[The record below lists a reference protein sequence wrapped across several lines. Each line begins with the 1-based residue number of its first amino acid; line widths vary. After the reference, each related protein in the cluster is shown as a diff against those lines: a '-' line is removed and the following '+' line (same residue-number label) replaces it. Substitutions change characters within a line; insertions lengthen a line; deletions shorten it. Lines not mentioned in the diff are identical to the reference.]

1 MWSVALASPARLT
14 SSIFGL
20 AVAISC
26 GAPHHS
32 LLVTVTRA
40 GQPWPG
46 VVVTLRSPGTDR
58 VAASAATGADGT
70 ARLDKLDPG
79 PVTVEA
85 LAIEDDRS
93 AYCIVTLDVRQAE
106 SALHLRAESD
116 FIVGGALRAFPAAVD
131 AAPAGA
137 AAETSE
143 RAARAAL
150 VPAVLEIDRVGGTPR
165 VALAAPTRGGLLTL
179 EQILRDAGYSLEVVW
194 DQVVPRSRIP
204 GFPAWPE
211 LSDLAGLMDELR
223 TEPPPPGG
231 VRFHILLA
239 PWNHPFHE
247 LSLLV
252 DPETRQSS
260 VVGIDPDRLDPR
272 EILHAVVHE
281 IGHQL
286 GLRHPWEEGS
296 DRRTAM
302 TYPWHWPDWDWSD
315 PRVFTLPLP
324 ADSEPGRTNH

>member
-79 PVTVEA
+79 PFTVEA

-150 VPAVLEIDRVGGTPR
+150 VPAVLEIVGPVGTFAANSGWLVRPD
-165 VALAAPTRGGLLTL
+165 LARLRFPAFGKCQTSRRGPTRTYNLN
-179 EQILRDAGYSLEVVW
+179 I
-194 DQVVPRSRIP
+194 
-204 GFPAWPE
+204 
-211 LSDLAGLMDELR
+211 
-223 TEPPPPGG
+223 
-231 VRFHILLA
+231 VRL
-239 PWNHPFHE
+239 
-247 LSLLV
+247 
-252 DPETRQSS
+252 
-260 VVGIDPDRLDPR
+260 
-272 EILHAVVHE
+272 
-281 IGHQL
+281 
-286 GLRHPWEEGS
+286 
-296 DRRTAM
+296 
-302 TYPWHWPDWDWSD
+302 
-315 PRVFTLPLP
+315 
-324 ADSEPGRTNH
+324 